1 MIQLLFLGLKPL
13 LSGRVFLFFGVFQSW
28 SVLVIQGLF
37 YLLRHDEE
45 DHLLKCLGSEM
56 IGCEKTTNVHTGMA
70 SG

>member
-1 MIQLLFLGLKPL
+1 MASKLEASAIRQGLSVL
-13 LSGRVFLFFGVFQSW
+13 GVFQSW

-56 IGCEKTTNVHTGMA
+56 IGCEKTTNVQTGMA